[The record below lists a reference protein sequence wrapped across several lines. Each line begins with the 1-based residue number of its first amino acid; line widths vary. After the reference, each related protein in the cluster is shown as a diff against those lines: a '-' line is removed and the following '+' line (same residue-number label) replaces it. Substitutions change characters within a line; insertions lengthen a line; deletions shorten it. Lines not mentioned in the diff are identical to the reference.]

1 MMTLLLKK
9 NSSWNKWTTWNRSSI
24 WFPESSSFSIRLV
37 VDRSYSYSIY
47 SYSFIFFFL
56 DSSSLIYSTFLTF
69 QFFNAF
75 VLHRKLYLKEYIS
88 STSKGISYCLQGKKN
103 VWGCVA
109 VAAVFFFAFS
119 TSNFLLVSKKMTFF
133 LVLLLVLF

>member
-56 DSSSLIYSTFLTF
+56 DSSSLIYSTFLPF

-119 TSNFLLVSKKMTFF
+119 SNFLLVSKKMTFF

>member
-1 MMTLLLKK
+1 MTLLLKK

-47 SYSFIFFFL
+47 SYSFIIFFL
-56 DSSSLIYSTFLTF
+56 DSSSLIYSTFLPF